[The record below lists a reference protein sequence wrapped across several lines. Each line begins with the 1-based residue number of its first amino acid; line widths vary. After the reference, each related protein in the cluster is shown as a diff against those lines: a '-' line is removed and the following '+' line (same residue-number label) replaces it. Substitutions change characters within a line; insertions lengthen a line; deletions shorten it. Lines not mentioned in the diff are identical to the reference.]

1 MSEELKNF
9 LHDLNR
15 IIQDRYND
23 SMERVPGESSEDR
36 AFRLGQ
42 NFAYYSDLDLIESQL
57 KSWGYDIAD
66 LGQITPQLGNK
77 IVR

>member
-9 LHDLNR
+9 LHDLIR

-36 AFRLGQ
+36 ALRLGQ